1 MTNYKSL
8 QKYRKI
14 YFSQNGEDGMLE
26 HILSKISSNK
36 WAVEFGAW
44 DGKYLSNTY
53 HFIERHGYSAVLIEG
68 DGAKMMD
75 LNRNTEQFGDK
86 VKCINAFVEPSGS
99 NSLDNLLKSTAIPV
113 DFDLLSIDIDG
124 MDYFI
129 WQSLL
134 NYRPKVVIIEINIAD
149 KPGKVRVHDVSM
161 TNYVQ
166 GESGSSIES
175 IKRLANEKGYALL
188 ANIACNAI
196 FVDRKYLKNYFE
208 NEPDTNEVF
217 TYESFDLSQLTL
229 SEANYKGKEHFV
241 AKLIRLPWHAIR
253 KCFK

>member
-1 MTNYKSL
+1 MTNYKAL
-8 QKYRKI
+8 QQYRKT

-26 HILSKISSNK
+26 HILSKIPNNK

-53 HFIERHGYSAVLIEG
+53 HFIERHGYSAILIEG

-75 LNRNTEQFGDK
+75 LKRNTEQFGDK

-99 NSLDNLLKSTAIPV
+99 NSLDNLLKSTTIPV

-129 WQSLL
+129 WKSLL

-149 KPGKVRVHDVSM
+149 KPGRDRIHNDAKSE
-161 TNYVQ
+161 YVW
-166 GESGSSIES
+166 GESGSSIDAV
-175 IKRLANEKGYALL
+175 KKLANEKDYALI
-188 ANIACNAI
+188 ANVACNAI
-196 FVDRKYLKNYFE
+196 FVDRKYLNNYFAA
-208 NEPDTNEVF
+208 EPSTREVF
-217 TYESFDLSQLTL
+217 TYESFDLSQLTF
-229 SEANYKGKEHFV
+229 SEAKDKGYEHFI
-241 AKLIRLPWHAIR
+241 AKLIRLPWHTVR
-253 KCFK
+253 KFFN